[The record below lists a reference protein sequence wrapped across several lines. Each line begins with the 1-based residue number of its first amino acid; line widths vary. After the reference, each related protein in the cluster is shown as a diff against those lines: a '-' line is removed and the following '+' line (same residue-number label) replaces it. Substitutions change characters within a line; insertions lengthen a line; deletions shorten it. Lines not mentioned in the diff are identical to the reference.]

1 MATMVI
7 MPQGGQDLEKGRVVQ
22 WLKNEGEPVK
32 KGEIICVVETE
43 KAAFDIEA
51 PVNGFL
57 RKIVVHE
64 GFETPILS
72 TIGIIGEID
81 EAIELDTIALS
92 TEAEIGATTGL
103 VGRIS
108 SVEAGENEDSAPGRI
123 KITPKA
129 KRIAQEKG
137 IPIHLIKGTGPQ
149 GRVTEKDVFEH
160 AEKKLANAKPQE
172 TGKLSGGRVLL
183 LSKVRKA
190 TARHMLQSKQQV
202 PHFYLTISVDMTAAQ
217 KLRARLNNT
226 LKLNE
231 DQILSVTDLITRACA
246 IALKE
251 FPLLNSSVL
260 DEDNLILWDDI
271 NIGIAVALDE
281 GLVVPVLEKA
291 DRLSIHQ
298 IAQQSHRL
306 VRLAREG
313 KQSSLTPGRFTISNL
328 GMFNVDNFIAIINAP
343 EAAIL
348 AVASIEKR
356 VVPLGENDI
365 GIREM
370 MSMSLSIDHR
380 IVDGVVGARFLNK
393 VRFLLENPDSLL

>member
-32 KGEIICVVETE
+32 KGEVICVVETE

-51 PVNGFL
+51 PENGFL

-64 GFETPILS
+64 GSETPILS
-72 TIGIIGEID
+72 TIGIIGEMD

-92 TEAEIGATTGL
+92 TRAEIGATTGFE
-103 VGRIS
+103 GRIS
-108 SVEAGENEDSAPGRI
+108 SAEPEENEESGPGRI

-137 IPIHLIKGTGPQ
+137 IPIPLIKGTGPQ
-149 GRVTEKDVFEH
+149 GRITEKDVIEY
-160 AEKKLANAKPQE
+160 AEKKLADAEPQG
-172 TGKLSGGRVLL
+172 TGKLSGGRVLP

-190 TARHMLQSKQQV
+190 TARRMQQSKQEV

-217 KLRARLNNT
+217 KFRTRLNHAAE
-226 LKLNE
+226 LGE
-231 DQILSVTDLITRACA
+231 DQALSVTDLITRACA
-246 IALKE
+246 VALKE

-281 GLVVPVLEKA
+281 GLVVPVLENA

-306 VRLAREG
+306 VKLAREG

-328 GMFNVDNFIAIINAP
+328 GMFDVDNFIAIINAP

-370 MSMSLSIDHR
+370 MSMTLSIDHR
-380 IVDGVVGARFLNK
+380 IGDGVLGARFLNK
-393 VRFLLENPDSLL
+393 VKSLLENPDSLL